1 MRKAIAEL
9 DIPIDEQPD
18 VAELTTQLAEAQAEL
33 NAAEAELNHLTAIL
47 NPLPTSSERPSNVSE
62 LEALRARQQEP
73 FAHER
78 YVLAKTAVLEL
89 RPRVDAVRI
98 EALRHL
104 TDVRTRARVPLLKRF
119 SMAMDEAA
127 RIGEEL
133 AVFDQETV
141 RLGGSNP
148 GHPFAQLIDEP
159 PYRQGEAT
167 RIRDFVRVVEAANK

>member
-9 DIPIDEQPD
+9 DIPIDEQPN
-18 VAELTTQLAEAQAEL
+18 VAELTTKLAEAQAEL

-47 NPLPTSSERPSNVSE
+47 NPLPASSTHTPNVSE

-89 RPRVDAVRI
+89 RPRVEAARI
-98 EALRHL
+98 EALRHV

-119 SMAMDEAA
+119 SMALDEAA

-141 RLGGSNP
+141 QLGGSNP
-148 GHPFAQLIDEP
+148 GHPFAQLLDEP
-159 PYRQGEAT
+159 PYRQGDAT
-167 RIRDFVRVVEAANK
+167 RVRQLVDTLEQN